1 MKMNHD
7 FDTFSE
13 FYKIG
18 RKPWDT
24 GQVCPELLGALD
36 AGKLPGKTVLELG
49 CGTGTNAFEFAR
61 RGYAVRAVDFVPQAV
76 EMAREKARAEA
87 AAVTGSLDFRVADVL
102 KDDLGGPYDVL
113 FDRGVYHSLR
123 HLDLKRFQEVLE
135 KITRKGTRWLT
146 LAGNAKET
154 LEGHNPPR
162 VSEKEFRAELGGL
175 FDFIDIHEFLLETDK
190 PDFRPLAWAILM
202 ERK

>member
-1 MKMNHD
+1 MKHD
-7 FDTFSE
+7 LQTFSD
-13 FYKIG
+13 FYQRG
-18 RKPWDT
+18 TKPWDS
-24 GQVCPELLGALD
+24 GHVCPELLGALN
-36 AGKLPGKTVLELG
+36 AGKFPGKTVLELG
-49 CGTGTNAFEFAR
+49 CGTGTNALEFAR
-61 RGYAVRAVDFVPQAV
+61 RGYTVIAVDFVPQAV
-76 EMAREKARAEA
+76 EMAREKARADI
-87 AAVTGSLDFRVADVL
+87 TPLSGSVDFRVADVL
-102 KDDLGGPYDVL
+102 KDALGGPYDVI

-123 HLDLKRFQEVLE
+123 HLNIKRFQEVLE

-154 LEGHNPPR
+154 LEGPNPPR

-175 FDFIDIHEFLLETDK
+175 FEFIDIHEFLLETDK